1 LPKLENPIWEVPG
14 LGGTLPVILPKYLW
28 SFMYE

>member
-1 LPKLENPIWEVPG
+1 VMACLTREVPG

-28 SFMYE
+28 SFTYD